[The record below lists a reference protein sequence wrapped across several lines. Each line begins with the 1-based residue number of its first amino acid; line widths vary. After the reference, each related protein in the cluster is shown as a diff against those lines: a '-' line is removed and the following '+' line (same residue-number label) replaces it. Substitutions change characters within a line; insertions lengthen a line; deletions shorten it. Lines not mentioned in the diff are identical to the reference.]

1 MRGALLGSLVIATIA
16 NGLNIGGYS
25 TGTIYMVTGIILLLA
40 VTLDT
45 IARRLQMK
53 SGSLRSAGHSTVAV
67 SRDPAATAGPSRL
80 SAVA

>member
-1 MRGALLGSLVIATIA
+1 MRAPTATAGGAPGTAKATTNAPVFKVDVANGALTALLDQ

-45 IARRLQMK
+45 VARRLQV
-53 SGSLRSAGHSTVAV
+53 RAG
-67 SRDPAATAGPSRL
+67 R
-80 SAVA
+80 